1 MSATLTYRPGGLG
14 AMMDEYERAARDLFN
29 ILASCSEAEFTA
41 IHENEDET
49 MRSIQL
55 IMQHVV
61 RSSYGYINKIRKTM
75 GIEVT
80 EKAPETVDSAADAIE
95 KLTASLRYNAATF
108 EGGWKMTDEELD
120 TVTMLAPWNVNYT
133 LEQMLEHAIVHI
145 LRHRRQIERL
155 LAK

>member
-1 MSATLTYRPGGLG
+1 MSTNPHYRSGGLG
-14 AMMDEYERAARDLFN
+14 AMMDEYERAARDLFKV
-29 ILASCSEAEFTA
+29 LSSCSQDEFTA

-80 EKAPETVDSAADAIE
+80 AKAPEVVDSPADAIE
-95 KLTASLRYNAATF
+95 KLTASLSYNAATF
-108 EGGWKMTDEELD
+108 EGRWKMTDEELD
-120 TVTMLAPWNVNYT
+120 AVTMLAAWNVNYT